1 MDFDPQLSF
10 SQPTASSQPGAMVSG
25 IVGNLIDG
33 GDDFLFQPS
42 TGGQLIVDPAGVDA
56 FQLGLVPGEA
66 INLRAMEW
74 EGNEIDTNFITRADG
89 SPVLGNPAVTPT
101 PTVPPATPQ
110 TPATP
115 MPGEA
120 AIDPITGEMMATV
133 TGTVVAQTEPDS
145 FLFQSDGG
153 MMLVDASPEGDM
165 PVPVT
170 PGETVTMVGEM
181 DDEDFDAYRITRP
194 DGSLVVNNPIE
205 EDYGYEYEDDWD
217 DWYEYPVAESYGS
230 ISGTI
235 QAVAGNEFLLN
246 SENGPV
252 FVDGGPSWYQPLNL
266 LAGEQVTVSGEYD
279 DEDFDA
285 FRITRSNGEVI
296 SIRDEAGPPPW
307 AGAWK

>member
-1 MDFDPQLSF
+1 MRILLVEDDPEQLEPLHAALSR
-10 SQPTASSQPGAMVSG
+10 SG
-25 IVGNLIDG
+25 H
-33 GDDFLFQPS
+33 
-42 TGGQLIVDPAGVDA
+42 IVDAVEDGATARWLLGEKEYDMLIIDWMLPDEDGIFLCRDYRKAGKTA
-56 FQLGLVPGEA
+56 
-66 INLRAMEW
+66 
-74 EGNEIDTNFITRADG
+74 
-89 SPVLGNPAVTPT
+89 PVL
-101 PTVPPATPQ
+101 
-110 TPATP
+110 
-115 MPGEA
+115 
-120 AIDPITGEMMATV
+120 
-133 TGTVVAQTEPDS
+133 
-145 FLFQSDGG
+145 
-153 MMLVDASPEGDM
+153 
-165 PVPVT
+165 
-170 PGETVTMVGEM
+170 
-181 DDEDFDAYRITRP
+181 ITRP

-246 SENGPV
+246 SDNGPV